1 MGMFVIVTLSVLE
14 LADMLESYIQALNT
28 KGYIPDY
35 QSAWELTVKIAYER
49 AGKFGHEYF

>member
-1 MGMFVIVTLSVLE
+1 MFVIVTLSTSVLE
-14 LADMLESYIQALNT
+14 LADLLESYIQALNT